1 MALKITPSTSESK
14 RLARKIE
21 QMLID
26 VRLKKAHVEVDKELY
41 TIYYRDG
48 GTAYIEENSSKDI
61 IPLENANVE
70 LLMKIVQT
78 EI

>member
-41 TIYYRDG
+41 TIYYRG